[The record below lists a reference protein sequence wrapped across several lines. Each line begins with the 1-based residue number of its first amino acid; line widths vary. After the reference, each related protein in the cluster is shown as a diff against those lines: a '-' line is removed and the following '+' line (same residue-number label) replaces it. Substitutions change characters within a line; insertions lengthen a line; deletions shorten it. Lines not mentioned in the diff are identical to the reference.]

1 MSTSKLALWG
11 AGMISGAHAAAA
23 TRLGLPITAVASR
36 TSDRSA
42 KMAARLGTVAA
53 AYDDLP
59 GAADIVAISTPP
71 QLHAADAIRMLDA
84 GAAVIVEKPL
94 CTTLA
99 DADSMV
105 LAAAA
110 HGNRVLYAE
119 NLAYAPVV
127 ETLLGEA
134 AGMGPIDHMEIR
146 TLQSLPTWGDF
157 TSDAWGGGALF
168 DLGVH
173 PLAIAV
179 LAAGANGAGPVTA
192 VRAELH
198 GGQGHNSDEHAEV
211 WLTFRSGLVG
221 HVVSSWQHP
230 DGQVWD
236 VQLSSP
242 STVLR
247 ADFWPR
253 PSLERNGD
261 PVAIEFDDSAAPFI
275 TELGYTGQLAAFLD
289 DIAAGRAPFM
299 DVGFGRLILDIVCAS
314 YQSAG
319 RGQPEAVPFQG
330 DRAKT
335 PLQLWHDAGQLS
347 Q

>member
-1 MSTSKLALWG
+1 MTAPKLALWG
-11 AGMISGAHAAAA
+11 AGMIAGAHAAAA
-23 TRLGLPITAVASR
+23 SQLGMPITAVASR
-36 TSDRSA
+36 TSERSA
-42 KMAARLGTVAA
+42 TMAARLATVAA

-59 GAADIVAISTPP
+59 GDADIVAVSTPP
-71 QLHAADAIRMLDA
+71 QLHAADTLRVLDA
-84 GAAVIVEKPL
+84 GAAVLVEKPL

-99 DADSMV
+99 DADAMV
-105 LAAAA
+105 AAAAA

-127 ETLLGEA
+127 ETLLREA
-134 AGMGPIDHMEIR
+134 AAIGPIDHMEIR

-179 LAAGANGAGPVTA
+179 LAAGANGAGPVTS
-192 VRAELH
+192 VRAELR
-198 GGQGHNSDEHAEV
+198 GGEGHSSDEHAEV
-211 WLTFRSGLVG
+211 WLTFRNGLVG

-242 STVLR
+242 SAVLR

-261 PVAIEFDDSAAPFI
+261 PVSIAVDDGPAPFI
-275 TELGYTGQLAAFLD
+275 TELGYSGQLAAFVD
-289 DIAAGRAPFM
+289 DIADGRAPFM
-299 DVGFGRLILDIVCAS
+299 DVEFGRLILDIVCAC

-319 RGQPEAVPFQG
+319 RGEPEPVPFQG
-330 DRAKT
+330 DRTKT
-335 PLQLWHDAGQLS
+335 PLQLWHARA
-347 Q
+347 

>member
-1 MSTSKLALWG
+1 MSTPKLALWG
-11 AGMISGAHAAAA
+11 AGMIAGAHAAAA

-36 TSDRSA
+36 TSERSA
-42 KMAARLGTVAA
+42 TMAARLGTVAA

-59 GAADIVAISTPP
+59 GTADIVAVSTPP
-71 QLHAADAIRMLDA
+71 QLHAADTMRMLHA
-84 GAAVIVEKPL
+84 SAAVLVEKPL

-99 DADSMV
+99 DADAMV
-105 LAAAA
+105 AAAAA

-127 ETLLGEA
+127 VTLLREA
-134 AGMGPIDHMEIR
+134 AAMGPMDHMEIR

-179 LAAGANGAGPVTA
+179 LAAGANGAGPVTS
-192 VRAELH
+192 VRAELR
-198 GGQGHNSDEHAEV
+198 GGEGHNSDEHAEV
-211 WLTFRSGLVG
+211 WLTFRNGLVG
-221 HVVSSWQHP
+221 HVVSSWQH
-230 DGQVWD
+230 DAGQVWD

-242 STVLR
+242 TTVLR

-253 PSLERNGD
+253 PVLERNGD
-261 PVAIEFDDSAAPFI
+261 PVAIDVADGPAPFI
-275 TELGYTGQLAAFLD
+275 SELGYTGQLAAFVD

-299 DVGFGRLILDIVCAS
+299 DVEFGRLILDIVCAC
-314 YQSAG
+314 YRSAG
-319 RGQPEAVPFQG
+319 RGEPEAVPFRG
-330 DRAKT
+330 DRGKT
-335 PLQLWHDAGQLS
+335 PLQLWHDAG
-347 Q
+347 